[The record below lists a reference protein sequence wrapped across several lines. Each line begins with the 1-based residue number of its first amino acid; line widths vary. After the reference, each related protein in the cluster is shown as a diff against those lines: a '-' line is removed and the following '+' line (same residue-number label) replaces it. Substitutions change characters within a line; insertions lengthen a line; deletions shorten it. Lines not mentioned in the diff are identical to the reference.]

1 MRRAAM
7 VVALLLSHAA
17 VAGTHAAETAPG
29 PIPPAPSPDVWVP
42 RTTADIQVLDK
53 VNAASVTITLKV
65 GQVADNASLSIT
77 LRACSVRPPDLP
89 QDATAYLD
97 IADGRPGAPGFHGW
111 IFANE
116 PALSMLEHPIY
127 DLRLINCH

>member
-1 MRRAAM
+1 M

-17 VAGTHAAETAPG
+17 AAETHATEAAG
-29 PIPPAPSPDVWVP
+29 PIPPAPSSDVWVP

-53 VNAASVTITLKV
+53 VNAASVTITLKI
-65 GQVADNASLSIT
+65 GQVADNASLSIA

-97 IADGRPGAPGFHGW
+97 IADSRPGAPGFHGW

-127 DLRLINCH
+127 DLRLIDCR

>member
-1 MRRAAM
+1 ML
-7 VVALLLSHAA
+7 VALLLSHAA
-17 VAGTHAAETAPG
+17 AGTNAAETPPPG
-29 PIPPAPSPDVWVP
+29 PIPPAASPDVWVP

-97 IADGRPGAPGFHGW
+97 IADSRPGAPGFHGW

>member
-1 MRRAAM
+1 M
-7 VVALLLSHAA
+7 VVALVLSHAA
-17 VAGTHAAETAPG
+17 AAQTHPPDAPPG
-29 PIPPAPSPDVWVP
+29 PIPPSPSPDAWAP

-65 GQVADNASLSIT
+65 GQVADNASLSIA

-97 IADGRPGAPGFHGW
+97 IADSRPGAPGFHGW

-127 DLRLINCH
+127 DLRLIDCH

>member
-1 MRRAAM
+1 M

-17 VAGTHAAETAPG
+17 AAGTRAAETPPG
-29 PIPPAPSPDVWVP
+29 PIAPSPSPDVWVP

-53 VNAASVTITLKV
+53 VNAASVTVTLKV

-97 IADGRPGAPGFHGW
+97 IADSRPGAPGFHGW

-127 DLRLINCH
+127 DVRLINCH